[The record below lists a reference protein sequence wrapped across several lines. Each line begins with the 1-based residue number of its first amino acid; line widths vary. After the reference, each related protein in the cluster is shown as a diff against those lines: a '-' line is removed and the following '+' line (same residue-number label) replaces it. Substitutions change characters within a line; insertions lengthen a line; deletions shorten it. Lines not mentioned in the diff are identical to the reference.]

1 MAGTVSGTRA
11 EPREL
16 QRSTPYR
23 LTLAGLLVTALGI
36 AILYVS
42 GGEMPVVPPG
52 FVMLLIAAALVW
64 KGPWR
69 WTPIAGIVAALAEA
83 GGFFGSGSAA
93 NLFDLGEFGIFAG
106 TWVRLVGIV
115 LALVFSIAA
124 TRLAFAKRA

>member
-1 MAGTVSGTRA
+1 MA
-11 EPREL
+11 EPKEL
-16 QRSTPYR
+16 QSTRPYR
-23 LTLAGLLVTALGI
+23 LTLAGLLITAAGI

-42 GGEMPVVPPG
+42 GGDMPVVPPG
-52 FVMLLIAAALVW
+52 FVMLLVAAVLVA

-93 NLFDLGEFGIFAG
+93 NLFDASPFGIFAG

-115 LALVFSIAA
+115 LALVFSVIATKLAYSRAGTA
-124 TRLAFAKRA
+124 TRA

>member
-1 MAGTVSGTRA
+1 MT
-11 EPREL
+11 EPKEL
-16 QRSTPYR
+16 QSSKPYK
-23 LTLAGLLVTALGI
+23 LTLTGLLVTAAGI

-52 FVMLLIAAALVW
+52 FVMLLIAAGLVAW
-64 KGPWR
+64 GPWR

-93 NLFDLGEFGIFAG
+93 NLFDLGEVGIFAG

-115 LALVFSIAA
+115 LALVYSIVA
-124 TRLAFAKRA
+124 TKLAFTKKTGAPAQA

>member
-1 MAGTVSGTRA
+1 MA
-11 EPREL
+11 EPKEL
-16 QRSTPYR
+16 QSSKPYK
-23 LTLAGLLVTALGI
+23 LTLAGLLITAAGI

-52 FVMLLIAAALVW
+52 FVMLLIAAGLVAW
-64 KGPWR
+64 GPWR

-93 NLFDLGEFGIFAG
+93 NLFDLSPFGIFAG

-115 LALVFSIAA
+115 LALVFSIVATKLAYSKAGAA
-124 TRLAFAKRA
+124 AQA